1 MRYIGSKRLLLKQIE
16 NVINENIKSKCSI
29 FCDIFSWT
37 WIVSEFFKDRYIII
51 SNDLLYFS
59 FVIQRASVMGNI
71 IPDFKKLKKFLKQ
84 DPFDYFNNIKITIDS
99 LNDPPFIYNHY
110 SPNKNSERMY
120 LSNDNALK
128 IDFIRQKL
136 NEWKQNE
143 LLEDTEYYYLLACL
157 ICSVPSYSNIA
168 WTYWAYLKK
177 WDSRALKKLILE
189 KIEIKDNNRNNIC
202 YNEDANTL
210 IKSISWDILYIDPPY
225 NTRQY
230 LPNYHLLETIAKY
243 DAPKVYWKTWMRP
256 YKNVRSKYCIKKDV
270 LNEFEDL
277 IKFAN
282 FKHII
287 VSYNTEWIMK
297 EEEILKTLEKYWKKE
312 KLKIYKIP
320 YRRYKHTKW
329 TTNNNLEE
337 LLFYIEK

>member
-1 MRYIGSKRLLLKQIE
+1 MRYIGSKRTLLTQIE
-16 NVINENIKSKCSI
+16 YVIKENIKDKCDI

-37 WIVSEFFKDRYIII
+37 WIVSEFFKDTYSII

-59 FVIQRASVMGNI
+59 FVMQKASIMINV
-71 IPDFKKLKKFLKQ
+71 IPDFKKIKKFLGK
-84 DPFDYFNNIKITIDS
+84 DPLEYFNNIEITADS
-99 LNDPPFIYNHY
+99 LNSPPFIYNHY
-110 SPNKNSERMY
+110 SPNTNSERMY
-120 LSNDNALK
+120 LINENALK

-136 NEWKQNE
+136 NEWKKSD
-143 LLEDTEYYYLLACL
+143 LIEDAEYYYLLACL
-157 ICSVPSYSNIA
+157 IHSVPFYSNIA

-177 WDSRALKKLILE
+177 WDNRALKKLILE
-189 KIEIKDNNRNNIC
+189 KIEIKNNNKNNIC

-243 DAPKVYWKTWMRP
+243 DEPKIYWKTWMRP
-256 YKNVRSKYCIKKDV
+256 YKDVRSKYCIKNEV
-270 LNEFEDL
+270 LNEFEKL

-287 VSYNTEWIMK
+287 ISYSTEWIMK
-297 EEEILKTLEKYWKKE
+297 EEEIIRILEKYCKKE
-312 KLKIYKIP
+312 KLKVYRIP

-329 TTNNNLEE
+329 VTNNNLEE